1 MPVCNIVPLLPTR
14 GKLSNFCY
22 DVNLIIKRRTLY
34 TLTNFEL
41 LEPGDD
47 DARGSEKIKQLNTP

>member
-1 MPVCNIVPLLPTR
+1 MYTQ
-14 GKLSNFCY
+14 
-22 DVNLIIKRRTLY
+22 

-47 DARGSEKIKQLNTP
+47 DARGSGKIKQLNSEVGKHALTI